1 MSSKGANIQIEE
13 NNTRKDN
20 ILFSEGGSRIIFSLN
35 KKEELNFLKFLKMNS
50 KDFGQNVYVKKIGFV
65 SEQNLD
71 ITLKGQTLCN
81 LRVDELTEKFNNS
94 ISNNFE

>member
-35 KKEELNFLKFLKMNS
+35 KEEELKFLKFLKIKSN
-50 KDFGQNVYVKKIGFV
+50 DFGDNVYVKQIGFV
-65 SEQNLD
+65 SEQYLD
-71 ITLKGQTLCN
+71 ITLQNQTMCN
-81 LRVDELTEKFNNS
+81 LKVDQLSEKFNNS
-94 ISNNFE
+94 ISSYF